1 MDTGIIH
8 GQDEEHGGGDQE
20 TGGPDCQAPSKMIP
34 MTLVNIYLYYKDL
47 IRVET
52 GGFDYQAPS
61 EMILMTLVNIYLYY
75 KDWSDHRKTWL
86 SSSKQND
93 FYQIIFV
100 QLFQKRP

>member
-1 MDTGIIH
+1 
-8 GQDEEHGGGDQE
+8 
-20 TGGPDCQAPSKMIP
+20 MIP

-75 KDWSDHRKTWL
+75 KD
-86 SSSKQND
+86 
-93 FYQIIFV
+93 
-100 QLFQKRP
+100 

>member
-8 GQDEEHGGGDQE
+8 GQDEEHGGGHQE

-61 EMILMTLVNIYLYY
+61 EMILMTLVNIYLYPLQRADQTIGGLHCQAPN
-75 KDWSDHRKTWL
+75 KVIPMIVR
-86 SSSKQND
+86 
-93 FYQIIFV
+93 
-100 QLFQKRP
+100 FQAM